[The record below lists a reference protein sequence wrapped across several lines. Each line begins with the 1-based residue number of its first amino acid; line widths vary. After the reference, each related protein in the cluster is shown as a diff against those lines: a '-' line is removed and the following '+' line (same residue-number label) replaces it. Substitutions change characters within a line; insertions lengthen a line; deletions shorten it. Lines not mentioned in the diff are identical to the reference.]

1 MSSRNNK
8 NMQYF
13 LYINNNGRE
22 VKLDYTFNSLLDV
35 DLATAKVDNPN
46 NLFSDAPQF
55 KDDSFLFI
63 KDSRGKKYSV
73 IYDNPFVV
81 EYTKEKKR
89 NSFNDETLRDLYKF
103 LSKIKRYISSDKKGY
118 LTDLGKQEDI
128 NKYLNKPCED
138 SNYKITNDDVRGLI
152 LPLEVIKEI
161 DQYAYRKELVDRN
174 TNEFDGA
181 LLKREFRTIDETRFI
196 EKIVGN
202 YNNLRSLIVW
212 DQYYPIVMEKVEKR
226 REYEE
231 KQEER
236 RQKEIKERLEKKENN
251 ESHQITWQEH
261 LKEKEEKKQQRKEEG
276 PRILKSGQV
285 VFDGIH
291 VDPRD
296 LDYSD
301 SKGRRK

>member
-8 NMQYF
+8 NIQYF
-13 LYINNNGRE
+13 LYVNNNGRE
-22 VKLDYTFNSLLDV
+22 IKLDYTFSSLLDV

-46 NLFSDAPQF
+46 KLFSDAPQF

-81 EYTKEKKR
+81 EYAKEKKR
-89 NSFNDETLRDLYKF
+89 NFFNDETLRSLYKF
-103 LSKIKRYISSDKKGY
+103 LNKIKRYIFNDKKGY
-118 LTDLGKQEDI
+118 LTDFAKQEDI

-138 SNYKITNDDVRGLI
+138 SQYKITNDDVRGLI
-152 LPLEVIKEI
+152 LPSEVIEEI
-161 DQYAYRKELVDRN
+161 NQYAYRKDLVDRN

-181 LLKREFRTIDETRFI
+181 ELKREFSEIDETRFI
-196 EKIVGN
+196 KKIVGN
-202 YNNLRSLIVW
+202 YDNLRSLIVW
-212 DQYYPIVMEKVEKR
+212 DQYYPIVMEKVENRKD
-226 REYEE
+226 YEE
-231 KQEER
+231 
-236 RQKEIKERLEKKENN
+236 RQKEKREKEIKEKLEKEENN

-261 LKEKEEKKQQRKEEG
+261 LKEKEHTKEEG
-276 PRILKSGQV
+276 PRVLKGGQV